1 MEVQYEQV
9 NWKGNTEIETV
20 DIPKLL
26 YDEILNKENYRG
38 DKERIRLE
46 DQPQAVLEA
55 MGRLVSVLMDKN
67 ILNLD
72 DLKYIADCRW
82 SGRKSDT
89 LALKPEEK
97 TDA

>member
-26 YDEILNKENYRG
+26 YDEILNKEDYRG
-38 DKERIRLE
+38 DKEKIRLE
-46 DQPQAVLEA
+46 HQPQAVLDA

-67 ILNLD
+67 VLNLE

-82 SGRKSDT
+82 GGRKADS
-89 LALKPEEK
+89 LKLKEEG
-97 TDA
+97 